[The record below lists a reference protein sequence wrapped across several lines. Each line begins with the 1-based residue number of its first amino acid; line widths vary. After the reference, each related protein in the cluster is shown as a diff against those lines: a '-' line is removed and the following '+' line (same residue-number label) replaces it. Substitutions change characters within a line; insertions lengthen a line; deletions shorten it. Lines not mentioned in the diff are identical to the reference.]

1 MDKNFQKRFHPQSHK
16 SGVQDSVSILPSKEI
31 YFHVPSKRKGEKASV
46 KKHSKINVRRKRG
59 HSGSRKSNL
68 EHPGILFDGI
78 FSKKADG
85 EIQTDSKPKGPE
97 PLRILSEIQDGINL
111 LCANLVNPK
120 LYNDKYRS
128 EGRLLAHS
136 NKGVISKVPQIC
148 NKRKKNDSAF
158 SIQSSTFRDII
169 GTEDILK
176 GNGGGDKVFPHGR
189 DSCNPVPRRSPGS
202 GRIISEIKR
211 KYRKGVRTITNP
223 RMDSKLGQISPS
235 TNIKDPVSG
244 SHYRFRDRENVFASR
259 KDREVKSYDTGIHN
273 KASND
278 DKTSNESFGIPDIN
292 GSSYTVGNDA
302 YKTLTKLDAKSL
314 EQDTGQS
321 RDTGHMSTRRTE
333 VPGVVVIGEDTHRR
347 QDVDHTNREDYHDR
361 CKSYRLGCTSAGK
374 NVTGAVAKVCEEAVI
389 QLQGA
394 SSYTESTRT
403 ECTDTD
409 GSSCSGQV
417 RQHHSGS
424 ISESARGYK
433 VSEADGTGHEHI
445 NNSGKEFSIIISN
458 TSEGIIKHDSRFSE
472 QTKDVKYRDG
482 NIRQDVQKIDHTVG
496 STTSRYVRNQ
506 AKHKVQKILLPESKR
521 RSRSGRCAKSEL
533 DIRQGVRIST
543 NTASATSITQ
553 VIKDQDSSNYGSP
566 GLASK
571 KLVSTTTKDEA
582 GGSNKDSGQGS
593 TSSGIKKNWKLY
605 SKSKPV
611 SLASE
616 RSPLRKKGVS
626 ERVIST
632 LLDCRKKVTRKIYL
646 KYWKTFNM
654 WQEESGF
661 KGDLVPTILEFLQD
675 GVEKNISLST
685 LKVQVAAIST
695 FMDERLARDPLI
707 IQFFK
712 SVERKK
718 PMLKKKVPSWDLSLV
733 LKVLKKEPFEPIAD
747 ISFRLLTMK
756 TVFLIAITSARRVSE
771 LEALCCD
778 EPFCIILRDEVI
790 LKTCDEFLPK
800 VTTKFHRSQ
809 DIVLPSF
816 KEEQTLD
823 VRRCLMCYLERVAE
837 FRNSRALLINTSGA
851 KRGSKMSK
859 RSIARW
865 IKLCIEEAYRITG
878 NTVVDTIRAHS
889 ARAAATSWAYR
900 AGATPEEICRAA
912 TWSSLSTFS
921 RHYRIDLMSAR
932 QQSFGKKVLQAVSP
946 P

>member
-1 MDKNFQKRFHPQSHK
+1 MLDENVVIPVPENQISNIQGFYSTVFLVRKPTGKFRLILNLKALNPFVSYQRFRMESIYSVRTLLTQNCIMTNIDLRDAYWHIPIRGSSQKFLRFAIKEKRMIQHFQFR
-16 SGVQDSVSILPSKEI
+16 VLP
-31 YFHVPSKRKGEKASV
+31 F
-46 KKHSKINVRRKRG
+46 
-59 HSGSRKSNL
+59 
-68 EHPGILFDGI
+68 GISSAPRI
-78 FSKKADG
+78 FSKVMAEVTKFFHMEGILVIPYLDDLLVVAESYQKSKENTERVLEQLQTLGWIVNWDKSVLQPTSK
-85 EIQTDSKPKGPE
+85 IQF
-97 PLRILSEIQDGINL
+97 L
-111 LCANLVNPK
+111 
-120 LYNDKYRS
+120 
-128 EGRLLAHS
+128 
-136 NKGVISKVPQIC
+136 GVIIDSETERMYLPVEKIGKLKAMIQELITKPVMTIRQVMKVLGFLTSTAPAIQWAMMHTRHLQNWMLRVWNKTQDNLETQVIC
-148 NKRKKNDSAF
+148 
-158 SIQSSTFRDII
+158 
-169 GTEDILK
+169 
-176 GNGGGDKVFPHGR
+176 P
-189 DSCNPVPRRSPGS
+189 
-202 GRIISEIKR
+202 
-211 KYRKGVRTITNP
+211 
-223 RMDSKLGQISPS
+223 
-235 TNIKDPVSG
+235 
-244 SHYRFRDRENVFASR
+244 
-259 KDREVKSYDTGIHN
+259 
-273 KASND
+273 
-278 DKTSNESFGIPDIN
+278 PD
-292 GSSYTVGNDA
+292 V
-302 YKTLTKLDAKSL
+302 LKSL
-314 EQDTGQS
+314 EWWLSEKILTEGRMWIIPTGKIITTDAS
-321 RDTGHMSTRRTE
+321 L
-333 VPGVVVIGEDTHRR
+333 IGW
-347 QDVDHTNREDYHDR
+347 
-361 CKSYRLGCTSAGK
+361 
-374 NVTGAVAKVCEEAVI
+374 GAH
-389 QLQGA
+389 LQGRMLQGQWPKCVRMQ
-394 SSYTESTRT
+394 SSNYRELAAIQKAL
-403 ECTDTD
+403 EQCTDTD

-433 VSEADGTGHEHI
+433 VNEADGTGHEHI

-472 QTKDVKYRDG
+472 QTKNVKYRDG

-506 AKHKVQKILLPESKR
+506 AKHKMQKILLPESKR

-611 SLASE
+611 SLAFE

-675 GVEKNISLST
+675 WVEKNISLST

-718 PMLKKKVPSWDLSLV
+718 PMLKKKVHSWDLSLV

-800 VTTKFHRSQ
+800 SYYKISQ
-809 DIVLPSF
+809 IPGH
-816 KEEQTLD
+816 
-823 VRRCLMCYLERVAE
+823 CA
-837 FRNSRALLINTSGA
+837 
-851 KRGSKMSK
+851 
-859 RSIARW
+859 
-865 IKLCIEEAYRITG
+865 
-878 NTVVDTIRAHS
+878 TI
-889 ARAAATSWAYR
+889 
-900 AGATPEEICRAA
+900 I
-912 TWSSLSTFS
+912 
-921 RHYRIDLMSAR
+921 
-932 QQSFGKKVLQAVSP
+932 
-946 P
+946 